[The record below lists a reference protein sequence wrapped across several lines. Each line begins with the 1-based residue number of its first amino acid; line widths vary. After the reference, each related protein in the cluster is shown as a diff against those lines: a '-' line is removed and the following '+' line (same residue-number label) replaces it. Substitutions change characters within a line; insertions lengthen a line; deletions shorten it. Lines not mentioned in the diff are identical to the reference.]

1 MAQGSSDKHAPGPLG
16 EYLRA
21 RRALL
26 SPQLLGLPDAG
37 RRRVPGLRRHELALL
52 AGVSTE
58 YYTRLEQGRNR
69 HPSPQIVEA
78 LAGALHLDAEST
90 AHLRQL
96 AAPAPPRRSR
106 QRGEQVPAGIRMLL
120 ETWSALP
127 VVVAGRLC
135 DVRAA
140 TSLAVALSPAHRP
153 GANLAREVFLNDAV
167 RTLHRDWDLATASL
181 ASTLRVAAGEDPDDP
196 RLSALVGELSVRSAR
211 FRHLWARHDVRPKQS
226 GRALLR
232 HPQVGELDLWTE
244 KLSILG
250 TNSMIMLCFH
260 AEPGSASAERLALLA
275 SLTAAATPATGPAT
289 GPATPTATG
298 PAAEPPATPATGPAT
313 PPVTRSAT
321 PPATRPASPPATG
334 PTAAAAPSATPAA
347 EPPAAP
353 AEPPR
358 HRLA

>member
-26 SPQLLGLPDAG
+26 SPELLRLPDAG

-78 LAGALHLDAEST
+78 LANALHLDAEGT
-90 AHLRQL
+90 AHLHQL
-96 AAPAPPRRSR
+96 AAPVQPRRSR
-106 QRGEQVPAGIRMLL
+106 PRGEQVPTGIRMLL

-167 RTLHRDWDLATASL
+167 RTLHRDWDLATAGL
-181 ASTLRVAAGEDPDDP
+181 ASALRVAAGEDPDDP
-196 RLSALVGELSVRSAR
+196 RLSALVGELSVHSER
-211 FRHLWARHDVRPKQS
+211 FRYLWARHDVRPKQG

-232 HPQVGELDLWTE
+232 HPQVGELDLRIE
-244 KLSILG
+244 KLAVLG
-250 TNSMIMLCFH
+250 TNGLTMMCFH
-260 AEPGSASAERLALLA
+260 AEPGSPSAERLALLA
-275 SLTAAATPATGPAT
+275 SLTAAGTPNGSAGAGAPA
-289 GPATPTATG
+289 PA
-298 PAAEPPATPATGPAT
+298 PAP
-313 PPVTRSAT
+313 
-321 PPATRPASPPATG
+321 
-334 PTAAAAPSATPAA
+334 
-347 EPPAAP
+347 AP
-353 AEPPR
+353 AEPLH
-358 HRLA
+358 HRLR

>member
-1 MAQGSSDKHAPGPLG
+1 MAQGSSDRHAPGPLG

-26 SPQLLGLPDAG
+26 SPELLGLPDAG

-78 LAGALHLDAEST
+78 LAGALHLDAEGT

-96 AAPAPPRRSR
+96 AAPAPSRRSR
-106 QRGEQVPAGIRMLL
+106 QRGEQVPAGIRTLL

-127 VVVAGRLC
+127 VVVVGRLC

-153 GANLAREVFLNDAV
+153 SANLVREVFLDDAV
-167 RTLHRDWDLATASL
+167 RTLYRDWDLATAGLTS
-181 ASTLRVAAGEDPDDP
+181 ALRVAAGEDPDDP
-196 RLSALVGELSVRSAR
+196 RLAALVGELSVRSER
-211 FRHLWARHDVRPKQS
+211 FRYLWARHDVRPKQG

-232 HPQVGELDLWTE
+232 HPQVGELDLGIE
-244 KLSILG
+244 KLAVLG
-250 TNSMIMLCFH
+250 TNGLTMMCFH
-260 AEPGSASAERLALLA
+260 AEPGSPSAERLALLA
-275 SLTAAATPATGPAT
+275 GLTAAVAPATGPAAAPPAPPAA
-289 GPATPTATG
+289 GPAT
-298 PAAEPPATPATGPAT
+298 
-313 PPVTRSAT
+313 
-321 PPATRPASPPATG
+321 PPATG
-334 PTAAAAPSATPAA
+334 PTAAAAPPAKRPVPPAA

-353 AEPPR
+353 VEPPR
-358 HRLA
+358 HRHG